1 MKQPLSARLALGQAQ
16 ISSLELEYQSVINDP
31 KVSAHGQM
39 LFGWLETILE
49 VGTSQELWHRSVQRA
64 TAELEALRGRTSASW
79 ALPKATQQGPF
90 QL

>member
-1 MKQPLSARLALGQAQ
+1 MKQPLSARLALGRAQ

-49 VGTSQELWHRSVQRA
+49 VGTSQELWNRSVQRA
-64 TAELEALRGRTSASW
+64 TAELESLRGRTSASW
-79 ALPKATQQGPF
+79 TLPKSTQDAPF